1 VPLAQPAVPPKR
13 NASESLFLLLV
24 FYYFFLLFLGC
35 VTELKE
41 TAQVEGLKTA
51 PIKGFRLGRAGS
63 KEANFRLQKRHLC
76 KFCGQEKDVCENLP
90 LGKKTFLRADFSK
103 NRVFFPARLHGMRSD
118 SEPGTK
124 NDIYARAPRKR
135 RLCKP
140 EPPEISLF
148 LRGSRLTSVQEAALG
163 SSTGAKKDVCARN
176 SSENASYLQKCLF
189 PESQRIPLQ
198 VPLYK
203 GLASILVVED
213 IKCSHEEK
221 RRLCHS

>member
-1 VPLAQPAVPPKR
+1 MEAKR
-13 NASESLFLLLV
+13 
-24 FYYFFLLFLGC
+24 
-35 VTELKE
+35 
-41 TAQVEGLKTA
+41 
-51 PIKGFRLGRAGS
+51 PIFGS
-63 KEANFRLQKRHLC
+63 K
-76 KFCGQEKDVCENLP
+76 KDICASFAVR
-90 LGKKTFLRADFSK
+90 KKTFVKTCPLEKRRFFAPISAK
-103 NRVFFPARLHGMRSD
+103 TVFFLPARLHGMRSD

-135 RLCKP
+135 RFCKP
-140 EPPEISLF
+140 APPEISLF

-176 SSENASYLQKCLF
+176 SLENASYLQKCLF